1 MSRAIAAATVDRPSP
16 GRHPVISI
24 RAGPLYA
31 LEAASCSLRLRS
43 DWQAEIESS
52 KPCAEATGANV
63 IGCVR
68 AITSAESGLVR
79 ESMGRESRGRVSM
92 GRESTSLES
101 VKTNPVLR
109 RSIAWKYLL
118 IVDNPGWSFG
128 GLLDADRLTGI
139 DQVRVFDLWICCSDS
154 ADVCPDVIFLERTV
168 NSHRYLAERIARS
181 HHHSGLWPRYGGR
194 RCHCGARS
202 RRRNICGRREL
213 HGYDIWHGARF
224 GLALVWSR
232 PN

>member
-52 KPCAEATGANV
+52 RPCAEATGASV
-63 IGCVR
+63 IGCVC
-68 AITSAESGLVR
+68 AITSAESGLV
-79 ESMGRESRGRVSM
+79 RESRGRVSM
-92 GRESTSLES
+92 GRESTFLES

-128 GLLDADRLTGI
+128 GLLHADRLTGI

-181 HHHSGLWPRYGGR
+181 HHHSGLRPRYRG
-194 RCHCGARS
+194 
-202 RRRNICGRREL
+202 
-213 HGYDIWHGARF
+213 
-224 GLALVWSR
+224 
-232 PN
+232 